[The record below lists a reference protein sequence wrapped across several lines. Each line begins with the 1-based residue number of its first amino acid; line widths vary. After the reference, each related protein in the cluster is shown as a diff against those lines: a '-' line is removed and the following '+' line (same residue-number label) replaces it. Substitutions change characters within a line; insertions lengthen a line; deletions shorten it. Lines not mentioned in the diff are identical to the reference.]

1 MSDECPCTLCQAF
14 GNCVVKTEVTPP
26 PQTFEER
33 VVALAKVL
41 WENRPYTLLAL
52 TNGEFEVYTF
62 SDALDDAVGI
72 ILAADGYN
80 IDGECTCD

>member
-1 MSDECPCTLCQAF
+1 MSDECPCWLCVNDQPP
-14 GNCVVKTEVTPP
+14 KPKPPEDP
-26 PQTFEER
+26 PQSFEDR
-33 VVALAKVL
+33 VIALAKVL
-41 WENRPYTLLAL
+41 WENRPYTLLDL
-52 TNGEFEVYTF
+52 TDGEVEVYTF

>member
-1 MSDECPCTLCQAF
+1 MSDECPCWLCVNDQPS
-14 GNCVVKTEVTPP
+14 KPKPPEDP
-26 PQTFEER
+26 PQSFEDR
-33 VVALAKVL
+33 VIALAKVL
-41 WENRPYTLLAL
+41 WENRPYTLLDL
-52 TNGEFEVYTF
+52 TDGEVEVYTF

>member
-26 PQTFEER
+26 PQSFEER
-33 VVALAKVL
+33 VVALAGVL
-41 WENRPYTLLAL
+41 MENVPISERLRETDR
-52 TNGEFEVYTF
+52 YTF

-72 ILAADGYN
+72 ILAADGYY

>member
-1 MSDECPCTLCQAF
+1 MSDECPCWLCVNDQPP
-14 GNCVVKTEVTPP
+14 KPKPPEDP
-26 PQTFEER
+26 PQSFEER
-33 VVALAKVL
+33 VVALAGVL
-41 WENRPYTLLAL
+41 MENVPISERLRETDR
-52 TNGEFEVYTF
+52 YTF